1 MDDSS
6 KESYMKYKLCVV
18 CNVPQSEAPGVI
30 YAKFPKNVN
39 RCRKWIRMI
48 GNVKL
53 LQLSL
58 KKIQNRYVCG
68 NHFVRSYFTKSHKH
82 LRKDAVPTIVMPNSK
97 PLTRDAVKLFPPL
110 STRTNNKVTL
120 KCTQRIV
127 PIKREVAISPD
138 PPDLLDSHYPYKLE
152 ATDYEFLDEEYVEPY
167 QENETRITV
176 KQEAL
181 DPSLRDCIP
190 SLIPIL
196 HHNLPPNSQTTEI
209 YTINKDRQVVP
220 ITTKVLNDGKDC
232 IIELSQKKIPIVPK
246 EPKIIPVSNEVLSS
260 ILKKE
265 CDVTVESIG
274 YRSDAIRRVGH
285 TSPKKHAET
294 RKEAQLQK
302 KIQRL
307 QKRNRQLKRML
318 KNISITDEITSP
330 HIKKVIEKAI
340 LNKQLNV
347 GINEFTKERQLAIS
361 ILKRALSAYHYL
373 SYLIP
378 LPNVCTLQK
387 ISTKDPVYSNTT
399 KCRHLL

>member
-220 ITTKVLNDGKDC
+220 ITTKVLNDGK
-232 IIELSQKKIPIVPK
+232 
-246 EPKIIPVSNEVLSS
+246 
-260 ILKKE
+260 E